1 MSKLIRTRRLI
12 WAAFLFVFTLALA
25 LSYVSGVARVEHVR
39 KVEDSLNGM
48 LSALREEE
56 SESRGFTISGDPAF
70 LERTRRSRDD
80 YAAKHRALQELV
92 GSNASQAE
100 FLRRLEPLVAEKH
113 AFMATLM
120 KLRQQGQLREG
131 AALISSGRGRLLMDR
146 VRQAIEDIRAE
157 EHRLRGLSA
166 NEADAMQ
173 YQTLTLIVSGVV
185 VTTLLLVATYI
196 SIRRSAKRLLQT
208 TQELAESEERYR
220 TLADEMS
227 RVAENLALS
236 EEGFRI
242 LVENA
247 CELVRLHGTDGG
259 CYYVSGSVKKL
270 LGYTPEELIRKS
282 PFELVHPEDLGAAK
296 QLREELLRG
305 VVSPVLNYRLR
316 HSDGEYRCFEVA
328 FMRVDDSS
336 GAVRHYQSVGRDVTR
351 RRELEQRLAEQAAE
365 LREQSLRDGLTGLYN
380 RRGLLELSAQMVR
393 VAQRERHRLA
403 LLFIDLDGLKSINDQ
418 LGHNQGDRAIQD
430 AGALL
435 HATCRESDLVARLGG
450 DEFVVLAAN
459 IDEAGTHTLQTR
471 LERALAASNAER
483 DRPYRLAFSV
493 GISHFDPQGPIAIDR
508 LISEADAHMYER
520 KRERRAT
527 QLCAVSDAGPG
538 VSARVS
544 RTGVSAPISDRM
556 GVAGR

>member
-12 WAAFLFVFTLALA
+12 FAAFLFLFTLALA
-25 LSYVSGVARVEHVR
+25 FSYIAGVARVEHVR
-39 KVEDSLNGM
+39 KVEDALNGM

-56 SESRGFTISGDPAF
+56 SENRGFAISGDPEF
-70 LERTRRSRDD
+70 LDGTNRSRAD

-92 GSNASQAE
+92 GSNAAQVE
-100 FLRRLEPLVAEKH
+100 LLRRLEPLVAEKH
-113 AFMATLM
+113 AFMATIM
-120 KLRQQGQLREG
+120 ELRQQGQLREG
-131 AALISSGRGRLLMDR
+131 AALISSGRGRLLMER
-146 VRQAIEDIRAE
+146 IRQAIEDIRAE
-157 EHRLRGLSA
+157 EHRLRGISA

-173 YQTLTLIVSGVV
+173 YQTLAVIVSGVV

-196 SIRRSAKRLLQT
+196 SIRRSAKRLFDT
-208 TQELAESEERYR
+208 TQELAESEARYR
-220 TLADEMS
+220 TLAEEMS
-227 RVAENLALS
+227 RIAENLALS
-236 EEGFRI
+236 EEGFRV

-270 LGYTPEELIRKS
+270 LGYTAEELIEKS

-316 HSDGEYRCFEVA
+316 RSDGEYRCFEVA

-351 RRELEQRLAEQAAE
+351 RRELEQQLAQQAAE

-380 RRGLLELSAQMVR
+380 RRGLLEISAQMVR
-393 VAQRERHRLA
+393 VAKRERHRLA

-418 LGHNQGDRAIQD
+418 LGHSQGDRAIED

-435 HATCRESDLVARLGG
+435 RATCRASDLVARLGG

-459 IDEAGTHTLQTR
+459 IDEAGTNTLQTR
-471 LERALAASNAER
+471 LEQALAASNAEQV
-483 DRPYRLAFSV
+483 RPYRLAFSV
-493 GISHFDPQGPIAIDR
+493 GVSHLDPQGPIAIDR

-520 KRERRAT
+520 KRQRRAA
-527 QLCAVSDAGPG
+527 QLCAPRDPRLDGEKRQ
-538 VSARVS
+538 SA
-544 RTGVSAPISDRM
+544 
-556 GVAGR
+556 